1 MPKFTRLRFL
11 TWRISFSWIDMHA
24 KFTYPLRTLGSHDQ
38 QAADRSLDVDKL
50 RRCKLYRILS
60 LSLSPSLSLTL
71 SLSLALSQGHVK
83 LDAIKRSAREH

>member
-1 MPKFTRLRFL
+1 
-11 TWRISFSWIDMHA
+11 MHA

-60 LSLSPSLSLTL
+60 LSLSLSLSPSLSLTL